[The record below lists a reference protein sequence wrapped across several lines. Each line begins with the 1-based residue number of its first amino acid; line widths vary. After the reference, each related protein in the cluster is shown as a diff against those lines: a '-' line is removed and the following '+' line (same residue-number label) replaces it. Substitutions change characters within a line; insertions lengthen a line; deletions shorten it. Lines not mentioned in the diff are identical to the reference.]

1 MTEWREIRPVVLVIM
16 DGWGDAVP
24 GPGNAV
30 TLAATPT
37 FDRLCA
43 TAARSELIPFGR
55 EVGLPDGQMGNS
67 EVGHLNIGAGRVV
80 YQTLTRID
88 LAIEDGAFFR
98 NPILRDAVHAA
109 KERHATL
116 HLLGLIGPGGVHAQ
130 DTHLL
135 ALLRLAKQEG
145 GTNVAIHAFLDGRD
159 TPPESAR
166 GYMRHLEA
174 EIAAIGVGRVA
185 TVSGRY
191 YAMDRDKRWDR
202 VQKAYDA
209 LTRGVGETA
218 QTPDAAIAR
227 SYAAGVTDEFV
238 LPTVIIGNDGAPVGT
253 MADGD
258 VAIFFNFRSDRA
270 RELSHALV
278 DGGSSEFGVQSSK
291 NEGSSEFGVQSSEN
305 TGFPTPNSELRTSN
319 FSPNISLV
327 TMTEYEVDLPVTG
340 VAFPTENIVE
350 PLADVIAAHGLAQFH
365 AAETEKYPHVTFF
378 FNGGREEPF
387 ADEERRLVPSP
398 KVATYDMQ
406 PQMSALAVA
415 EAVVA
420 AILSGRYAFV
430 LVNFAN
436 ADMVGHTGV
445 LPAAVAAVET
455 VDGCVGQIL
464 AALER
469 TGGAVLVT
477 ADHGNAEEMI
487 APDGTPM
494 TAHTMNRVPCFLTGP
509 GVPPDTRLRPHGRLA
524 DIAPTVLHL
533 LALPQPAMMT
543 GESLIV

>member
-1 MTEWREIRPVVLVIM
+1 MGQGIRPVVLVIM
-16 DGWGDAVP
+16 DGWGDAPP

-37 FDRLCA
+37 FARLCA
-43 TAARSELIPFGR
+43 TAARSALIPFGR
-55 EVGLPDGQMGNS
+55 EVGLPEGQMGNS
-67 EVGHLNIGAGRVV
+67 EVGHLNIGAGRIV

-98 NPILRDAVHAA
+98 NPVLRDAMRVV
-109 KERHATL
+109 KEGQATL

-130 DTHLL
+130 DMHLL
-135 ALLRLAKQEG
+135 ALLRLAKREG
-145 GTNVAIHAFLDGRD
+145 VANVAIHAFLDGRD

-166 GYMRHLEA
+166 DYMRRLED
-174 EIAAIGVGRVA
+174 EIGQIGTGRVA

-202 VQKAYDA
+202 IEKAYDA

-218 QTPDAAIAR
+218 RTPDAAITR

-238 LPTVIIGNDGAPVGT
+238 LPTVMVGADGAPVGT
-253 MADGD
+253 IADGD

-278 DGGSSEFGVQSSK
+278 DEPFD
-291 NEGSSEFGVQSSEN
+291 
-305 TGFPTPNSELRTSN
+305 GFPRAVHPHIT
-319 FSPNISLV
+319 FV
-327 TMTEYEVDLPVTG
+327 TMTEYEANLPVAG
-340 VAFPTENIVE
+340 VAFPTENIIE

-378 FNGGREEPF
+378 FNGGREEPYP
-387 ADEERRLVPSP
+387 DEERRLVSSP
-398 KVATYDMQ
+398 KVATYDLQ
-406 PQMSALAVA
+406 PEMSALAVA
-415 EAVVA
+415 DAVVA
-420 AILSGRYAFV
+420 AVLSRRYAFI

-445 LPAAVAAVET
+445 LPAAIAAVET

-464 AALER
+464 AALDR
-469 TGGAVLVT
+469 TGGAAIVT

-509 GVPPDTRLRPHGRLA
+509 GVPPDMRLRPHGRLA

-533 LALPQPAMMT
+533 LGVPQPAIMT
-543 GESLIV
+543 GESLIT

>member
-1 MTEWREIRPVVLVIM
+1 MVLLIM
-16 DGWGDAVP
+16 DGWGDAP
-24 GPGNAV
+24 AGPGNAV

-43 TAARSELIPFGR
+43 TALRSELIPFGL

-88 LAIEDGAFFR
+88 RAIEDGTFFQNPVLR
-98 NPILRDAVHAA
+98 NAMRVA
-109 KERHATL
+109 KEKNVTL

-130 DTHLL
+130 DLHLL

-145 GTNVAIHAFLDGRD
+145 LANVAIHAFLDGRD
-159 TPPESAR
+159 TPPKSAR
-166 GYMRHLEA
+166 EYMRHLEA
-174 EIAAIGVGRVA
+174 EIAKIGVGRIA
-185 TVSGRY
+185 SVSGRY

-202 VQKAYDA
+202 VRKAYDA
-209 LTRGVGETA
+209 LVLGAGETA
-218 QTPDAAIAR
+218 RTPDEAIAR
-227 SYAAGVTDEFV
+227 AYAADVTDEFV
-238 LPTVIIGNDGAPVGT
+238 LPTVMAREDGAPVGT
-253 MADGD
+253 IAAGD

-278 DGGSSEFGVQSSK
+278 DDQFG
-291 NEGSSEFGVQSSEN
+291 
-305 TGFPTPNSELRTSN
+305 GFPRAARPQIT
-319 FSPNISLV
+319 FV
-327 TMTEYEVDLPVTG
+327 TMTEYEANLPVAG

-350 PLADVIAAHGLAQFH
+350 PLAEVIAAHGLAQFH

-378 FNGGREEPF
+378 FNGGREEAFP
-387 ADEERRLVPSP
+387 DEDRRLIPSP
-398 KVATYDMQ
+398 KVATYDLQ
-406 PQMSALAVA
+406 PEMSAAAVA
-415 EAVVA
+415 DAVVTA
-420 AILSGRYAFV
+420 VTSGQYAFV

-445 LPAAVAAVET
+445 LAAAVAAVET
-455 VDGCVGQIL
+455 VDTCVGRIL
-464 AALER
+464 DALDG
-469 TGGAVLVT
+469 TGGAAIVT

-509 GVPPDTRLRPHGRLA
+509 GLSPEMRLRPHGRLA

-533 LALPQPAMMT
+533 LGLPQPAVMT
-543 GESLIV
+543 GESLISSRR

>member
-1 MTEWREIRPVVLVIM
+1 MVQGIRPVVLVIM
-16 DGWGDAVP
+16 DGWGDAAP

-30 TLAATPT
+30 ARAATPT

-43 TAARSELIPFGR
+43 TAARSELIPYGR

-98 NPILRDAVHAA
+98 NPVLREAVHTA

-130 DTHLL
+130 DMHLL

-145 GTNVAIHAFLDGRD
+145 VANVAIHAFLDGRD

-166 GYMRHLEA
+166 GYMQHLQG
-174 EIAAIGVGRVA
+174 EIATIGVGRVA

-191 YAMDRDKRWDR
+191 YAMDRDTRWDR

-209 LTRGVGETA
+209 LTRGIGETA
-218 QTPDAAIAR
+218 SAPDAAIAR

-238 LPTVIIGNDGAPVGT
+238 LPTVIVGDDDAPLGT

-278 DGGSSEFGVQSSK
+278 DERFD
-291 NEGSSEFGVQSSEN
+291 
-305 TGFPTPNSELRTSN
+305 GFLRAAHPHLI
-319 FSPNISLV
+319 FV
-327 TMTEYEVDLPVTG
+327 TMTEYEAALPVAG
-340 VAFPTENIVE
+340 IAFPTENIVE

-387 ADEERRLVPSP
+387 TDEDRRLVPSP
-398 KVATYDMQ
+398 KVATYDLQ
-406 PQMSALAVA
+406 PEMSASAVA

-420 AILSGRYAFV
+420 AILSERYAFV

-445 LPAAVAAVET
+445 LSAAVAAVET

-469 TGGAVLVT
+469 TGGAAIVT

-509 GVPPDTRLRPHGRLA
+509 GMLPNTRLHPHGRLA

-533 LALPQPAMMT
+533 LGLPQPAVMT

>member
-1 MTEWREIRPVVLVIM
+1 MAREIRPVVLVIM
-16 DGWGDAVP
+16 DGWGDAP
-24 GPGNAV
+24 AGPGNAV

-43 TAARSELIPFGR
+43 TALRSTLIPFGR
-55 EVGLPDGQMGNS
+55 EVGLPEGQMGNS
-67 EVGHLNIGAGRVV
+67 EVGHLNIGAGRIV

-88 LAIEDGAFFR
+88 RAIEDGSFFR
-98 NPILRDAVHAA
+98 NPVLLDAVRAA
-109 KERHATL
+109 KERGAML

-130 DTHLL
+130 DLHLL
-135 ALLRLAKQEG
+135 ALLRLATQEG
-145 GTNVAIHAFLDGRD
+145 LANVAVHAFLDGRD

-166 GYMRHLEA
+166 GYMQQLEA
-174 EIAAIGVGRVA
+174 EIATIGVGRIA

-202 VQKAYDA
+202 VRKAYDA
-209 LTRGVGETA
+209 LVLGAAETA
-218 QTPDAAIAR
+218 RTPDEAIAR

-238 LPTVIIGNDGAPVGT
+238 LPTVIVGEDGAPVGT
-253 MADGD
+253 IADGD
-258 VAIFFNFRSDRA
+258 VALFFNFRSDRA
-270 RELSHALV
+270 RALSHALV
-278 DGGSSEFGVQSSK
+278 DDEFD
-291 NEGSSEFGVQSSEN
+291 
-305 TGFPTPNSELRTSN
+305 GFPRAAYPQIT
-319 FSPNISLV
+319 FV
-327 TMTEYEVDLPVTG
+327 TMTEYEADLPVAG

-350 PLADVIAAHGLAQFH
+350 SLAGVIAAHGLAQFH

-387 ADEERRLVPSP
+387 ADEERRLIPSP
-398 KVATYDMQ
+398 KVATYDLQ
-406 PQMSALAVA
+406 PEMSAAAVA
-415 EAVVA
+415 DAVVA
-420 AILSGRYAFV
+420 AVTSGRYAFI

-445 LPAAVAAVET
+445 LAAAVAAVET
-455 VDGCVGQIL
+455 VDACVGQIL
-464 AALER
+464 AALDD
-469 TGGAVLVT
+469 TGGAAIVT

-509 GVPPDTRLRPHGRLA
+509 GLRPEMRLRPHGRLA

-533 LALPQPAMMT
+533 LGLPQPAVMT
-543 GESLIV
+543 GESLIAESEPR

>member
-1 MTEWREIRPVVLVIM
+1 MTDSEIRPVMLVIM
-16 DGWGDAVP
+16 DGWGDAPP

-37 FDRLCA
+37 FDRLNA
-43 TAARSELIPFGR
+43 SAARTELIPYGR

-67 EVGHLNIGAGRVV
+67 EVGHLNIGAGRIV

-88 LAIEDGAFFR
+88 LAIEDGTFFR
-98 NPILRDAVHAA
+98 NPVLRDAVHTA
-109 KERHATL
+109 KARQTTL
-116 HLLGLIGPGGVHAQ
+116 HLLGLIGSGGVHAQ

-135 ALLRLAKQEG
+135 ALLQLAKMEG
-145 GTNVAIHAFLDGRD
+145 LANVAIHAFLDGRD

-166 GYMRHLEA
+166 GYMRRLEG
-174 EIAAIGVGRVA
+174 EIGLIGVGRVA

-202 VQKAYDA
+202 IQKAYDA
-209 LTRGVGETA
+209 LTLGVGATVR
-218 QTPDAAIAR
+218 TPDEAIAH
-227 SYAAGVTDEFV
+227 SYAAGVTDEFIV
-238 LPTVIIGNDGAPVGT
+238 PTVIVGVDGAPIGT
-253 MADGD
+253 IADGD
-258 VAIFFNFRSDRA
+258 VVIFFNFRSDRA

-278 DGGSSEFGVQSSK
+278 DTHFD
-291 NEGSSEFGVQSSEN
+291 
-305 TGFPTPNSELRTSN
+305 GFPRVVHPHIT
-319 FSPNISLV
+319 FV
-327 TMTEYEVDLPVTG
+327 TMTEYEMDLPVAG
-340 VAFPTENIVE
+340 IAFPTENIIE

-387 ADEERRLVPSP
+387 PDEDRRLIPSP
-398 KVATYDMQ
+398 KIATYDLQ
-406 PQMSALAVA
+406 PEMSALAVT

-420 AILSGRYAFV
+420 AILSDQYAFI

-445 LPAAVAAVET
+445 LTAAVAAVET
-455 VDGCVGQIL
+455 VDSCVGQIL
-464 AALER
+464 AALAS
-469 TGGAVLVT
+469 TGGAAIVT

-494 TAHTMNRVPCFLTGP
+494 TAHTMNPVPCFLTGP
-509 GVPPDTRLRPHGRLA
+509 GVSPGVRLRPHGRLA
-524 DIAPTVLHL
+524 DIAPTILHL
-533 LALPQPAMMT
+533 LGLPQPAVMT
-543 GESLIV
+543 GESLIA

>member
-1 MTEWREIRPVVLVIM
+1 MTGESGQGIRPVVLVIM
-16 DGWGDAVP
+16 DGWGDAPP

-43 TAARSELIPFGR
+43 TAARSDLIPFGR

-67 EVGHLNIGAGRVV
+67 EVGHLNIGAGRIV

-98 NPILRDAVHAA
+98 NPVLLEAVRTA
-109 KERHATL
+109 KRRHATL

-135 ALLRLAKQEG
+135 ALLRLAEQEG
-145 GTNVAIHAFLDGRD
+145 LTHVAIHAFLDGRD
-159 TPPESAR
+159 TPPESAQ
-166 GYMRHLEA
+166 GYIRRLEA
-174 EIAAIGVGRVA
+174 EVATIGVGRIA
-185 TVSGRY
+185 TISGRY

-209 LTRGVGETA
+209 LTLGVGEIA
-218 QTPDAAIAR
+218 RTPDEAIAY
-227 SYAAGVTDEFV
+227 SYAAGITDEFV
-238 LPTVIIGNDGAPVGT
+238 LPTVIVGEDGVPVGT
-253 MADGD
+253 IADGD

-278 DGGSSEFGVQSSK
+278 DAHFD
-291 NEGSSEFGVQSSEN
+291 
-305 TGFPTPNSELRTSN
+305 GFPRAVHPHVT
-319 FSPNISLV
+319 FV
-327 TMTEYEVDLPVTG
+327 TMTEYEADLPVAG
-340 VAFPTENIVE
+340 IAFPTENIVQ
-350 PLADVIAAHGLAQFH
+350 PLAAVIAAHGFAQFH

-387 ADEERRLVPSP
+387 ADEDRRLIPSP
-398 KVATYDMQ
+398 KVATYDLQ
-406 PQMSALAVA
+406 PEMSALAVA
-415 EAVVA
+415 DAVVA
-420 AILSGRYAFV
+420 AILSGQFAFI

-455 VDGCVGQIL
+455 VDACVGQIL

-469 TGGAVLVT
+469 TGGAALVT

-487 APDGTPM
+487 AADGTPM

-509 GVPPDTRLRPHGRLA
+509 GVSPGTRLRPHGRLA
-524 DIAPTVLHL
+524 DIAPTLLHL
-533 LALPQPAMMT
+533 LGLPQPALMT

>member
-1 MTEWREIRPVVLVIM
+1 MTDGMIRPVVLVIM

-30 TLAATPT
+30 MRAATPT
-37 FDRLCA
+37 FDHLCA
-43 TAARSELIPFGR
+43 TAARSDLIPFGR

-80 YQTLTRID
+80 YQTLTRIG
-88 LAIEDGAFFR
+88 LAIEDGTFFR
-98 NPILRDAVHAA
+98 NPVLLEAVHVA

-130 DTHLL
+130 DTHLY
-135 ALLRLAKQEG
+135 ALLRLAKQG
-145 GTNVAIHAFLDGRD
+145 GVANVAIHAFLDGRD

-166 GYMRHLEA
+166 EYMQHLED
-174 EIAAIGVGRVA
+174 EIATIGVGRVA

-191 YAMDRDKRWDR
+191 YAMDRDTRWDR
-202 VQKAYDA
+202 VQKVYDA
-209 LTRGVGETA
+209 LTCGVGETA
-218 QTPDAAIAR
+218 SSPDAAIAQ
-227 SYAAGVTDEFV
+227 SYVAGVTDEFV
-238 LPTVIIGNDGAPVGT
+238 LPTVIVGEDGVPVGT

-278 DGGSSEFGVQSSK
+278 DTH
-291 NEGSSEFGVQSSEN
+291 ND
-305 TGFPTPNSELRTSN
+305 GFPRAAHPHLT
-319 FSPNISLV
+319 FV
-327 TMTEYEVDLPVTG
+327 TMTEYEADLPVTG
-340 VAFPTENIVE
+340 VAYPTENIVE

-378 FNGGREEPF
+378 FNGGREKPF
-387 ADEERRLVPSP
+387 VGEDRRVVPSP

-406 PQMSALAVA
+406 PTMSAPAVA

-420 AILSGRYAFV
+420 AILSGQYAFV

-464 AALER
+464 AALEG
-469 TGGAVLVT
+469 TGGAAIVT

-509 GVPPDTRLRPHGRLA
+509 GVSPTTRLRPHGRLA

-533 LALPQPAMMT
+533 LGLPQPAVMR

>member
-1 MTEWREIRPVVLVIM
+1 MTDGTIRPVVLVIM
-16 DGWGDAVP
+16 DGWGDAPP

-37 FDRLCA
+37 FDRLRA

-55 EVGLPDGQMGNS
+55 EVGLPEGQMGNS
-67 EVGHLNIGAGRVV
+67 EVGHLNIGAGRIV

-98 NPILRDAVHAA
+98 NPVLLETVRAV
-109 KERHATL
+109 KERGAAL

-130 DTHLL
+130 DLHLL
-135 ALLRLAKQEG
+135 ALLRLAKMEG
-145 GTNVAIHAFLDGRD
+145 VANVAIHAFLDGRD

-166 GYMRHLEA
+166 EFMWRLED
-174 EIAAIGVGRVA
+174 EIGRIGTGQVA
-185 TVSGRY
+185 TISGRY

-209 LTRGVGETA
+209 LTLGVGETA
-218 QTPDAAIAR
+218 RTPDEAIAR

-238 LPTVIIGNDGAPVGT
+238 LPTVIVGADGAPVGT
-253 MADGD
+253 IADGD

-270 RELSHALV
+270 RELSHALA
-278 DGGSSEFGVQSSK
+278 DDRFD
-291 NEGSSEFGVQSSEN
+291 
-305 TGFPTPNSELRTSN
+305 GFPRAVHPRTT
-319 FSPNISLV
+319 FV
-327 TMTEYEVDLPVTG
+327 TMTEYEADLPVAG

-350 PLADVIAAHGLAQFH
+350 PLAEVIAAHGLAQFH

-378 FNGGREEPF
+378 FNGGREESFP
-387 ADEERRLVPSP
+387 AEDRRLVPSP
-398 KVATYDMQ
+398 KVATYDRQ
-406 PQMSALAVA
+406 PEMSALAVTDT
-415 EAVVA
+415 VVA
-420 AILSGRYAFV
+420 AIVSGQYAFV
-430 LVNFAN
+430 LVNVAN

-464 AALER
+464 AALDR
-469 TGGAVLVT
+469 TGGAAIVT

-509 GVPPDTRLRPHGRLA
+509 GVLSDVRLRPHGRLA

-533 LALPQPAMMT
+533 LGFPQPAIMT

>member
-1 MTEWREIRPVVLVIM
+1 MEEEIPQGIQPVVLVIL
-16 DGWGDAVP
+16 DGWGDAPP

-30 TLAATPT
+30 TLATTPT
-37 FDRLCA
+37 FDRLCG
-43 TAARSELIPFGR
+43 TAARCELIPFGR
-55 EVGLPDGQMGNS
+55 EVGLPEGQMGNS
-67 EVGHLNIGAGRVV
+67 EVGHLNIGAGRIV

-98 NPILRDAVHAA
+98 NPALLDAVRTA
-109 KERHATL
+109 KERNTTL

-130 DTHLL
+130 ETHLL

-145 GTNVAIHAFLDGRD
+145 LANVAIHAFLDGRD

-166 GYMRHLEA
+166 GYMQQLEA
-174 EIAAIGVGRVA
+174 SIGQIGVGRVA

-191 YAMDRDKRWDR
+191 YAMDRDKRWER
-202 VQKAYDA
+202 IQKAYDA
-209 LTRGVGETA
+209 LTLGVGEIAT
-218 QTPDAAIAR
+218 TPDEAIAR
-227 SYAAGVTDEFV
+227 AYAAGVTDEFV
-238 LPTVIIGNDGAPVGT
+238 LPTVIVDGDGAPVGT

-278 DGGSSEFGVQSSK
+278 DESFA
-291 NEGSSEFGVQSSEN
+291 
-305 TGFPTPNSELRTSN
+305 GFQRIAHP
-319 FSPNISLV
+319 SLTFV
-327 TMTEYEVDLPVTG
+327 TMTEYEADLPVAG
-340 VAFPTENIVE
+340 IVFPTENIIE

-387 ADEERRLVPSP
+387 AGEARRLVPSP
-398 KVATYDMQ
+398 KVATYDLQ
-406 PQMSALAVA
+406 PEMSALTVA
-415 EAVVA
+415 DAVVG
-420 AILSGRYAFV
+420 AILSGQYAFV

-445 LPAAVAAVET
+445 LAAAVAAVET
-455 VDGCVGQIL
+455 VDACVGQIL
-464 AALER
+464 GALEQ
-469 TGGAVLVT
+469 TGGAAIVT

-509 GVPPDTRLRPHGRLA
+509 GVSPAMHLRPHGRLA

-533 LALPQPAMMT
+533 LGIPQPAVMT

>member
-1 MTEWREIRPVVLVIM
+1 MAQAILPMVLLIM
-16 DGWGDAVP
+16 DGWGDAP
-24 GPGNAV
+24 AGPGNAV

-43 TAARSELIPFGR
+43 TALRSELIPFGL

-88 LAIEDGAFFR
+88 RAIEDGTFFQNPVLR
-98 NPILRDAVHAA
+98 NAMRVA
-109 KERHATL
+109 KEKNVTL

-130 DTHLL
+130 DLHLL

-145 GTNVAIHAFLDGRD
+145 LANVAIHAFLDGRD
-159 TPPESAR
+159 TPPKSAR
-166 GYMRHLEA
+166 EYMRHLEA
-174 EIAAIGVGRVA
+174 EIAKIGVGRIA
-185 TVSGRY
+185 SVSGRY

-202 VQKAYDA
+202 VRKAYDA
-209 LTRGVGETA
+209 LVLGAGETA
-218 QTPDAAIAR
+218 RTPDEAIAR
-227 SYAAGVTDEFV
+227 AYAADVTDEFV
-238 LPTVIIGNDGAPVGT
+238 LPTVMAREDGAPVGT
-253 MADGD
+253 IAAGD

-278 DGGSSEFGVQSSK
+278 DDQFG
-291 NEGSSEFGVQSSEN
+291 
-305 TGFPTPNSELRTSN
+305 GFPRAARPQIT
-319 FSPNISLV
+319 FV
-327 TMTEYEVDLPVTG
+327 TMTEYEANLPVAG

-350 PLADVIAAHGLAQFH
+350 PLAEVIAAHGLAQFH

-378 FNGGREEPF
+378 FNGGREEAFP
-387 ADEERRLVPSP
+387 DEDRRLIPSP
-398 KVATYDMQ
+398 KVATYDLQ
-406 PQMSALAVA
+406 PEMSAAAVA
-415 EAVVA
+415 DAVVTA
-420 AILSGRYAFV
+420 VTSGQYAFV

-445 LPAAVAAVET
+445 LAAAVAAVET
-455 VDGCVGQIL
+455 VDTCVGRIL
-464 AALER
+464 DALDG
-469 TGGAVLVT
+469 TGGAAIVT

-509 GVPPDTRLRPHGRLA
+509 GLSPEMRLRPHGRLA

-533 LALPQPAMMT
+533 LGLPQPAVMT
-543 GESLIV
+543 GESLISSRR

>member
-1 MTEWREIRPVVLVIM
+1 MAEWRGIRPVVLVIM

-30 TLAATPT
+30 TQAATPT

-80 YQTLTRID
+80 YQMLTRIG
-88 LAIEDGAFFR
+88 LAIEDGTFFR
-98 NPILRDAVHAA
+98 NPVLLTAVHAA
-109 KERHATL
+109 KERQATL

-130 DTHLL
+130 DMHLL

-145 GTNVAIHAFLDGRD
+145 VANVAIHAFLDGRD

-166 GYMRHLEA
+166 GYMRHLEG
-174 EIAAIGVGRVA
+174 EIAAIGIGQIA

-202 VQKAYDA
+202 VQKVYDA
-209 LTRGVGETA
+209 LTRGIGETA
-218 QTPDAAIAR
+218 QTPDEAIAR

-238 LPTVIIGNDGAPVGT
+238 LPTVIVGADGAPVGT

-270 RELSHALV
+270 RELSHALIDARF
-278 DGGSSEFGVQSSK
+278 DG
-291 NEGSSEFGVQSSEN
+291 
-305 TGFPTPNSELRTSN
+305 
-319 FSPNISLV
+319 FSRAVHPRLPFV
-327 TMTEYEVDLPVTG
+327 TMTEYEADLPVTG

-350 PLADVIAAHGLAQFH
+350 TLAEVIAAHGLAQFH

-387 ADEERRLVPSP
+387 ADEDRRLVPSP
-398 KVATYDMQ
+398 KVATYDRQ
-406 PQMSALAVA
+406 PEMSALAVA

-420 AILSGRYAFV
+420 AILSERYAFV

-455 VDGCVGQIL
+455 VDRCVGQIL
-464 AALER
+464 DALER
-469 TGGAVLVT
+469 TGGAAIVT

-509 GVPPDTRLRPHGRLA
+509 GLPPATRLRPHGRLA

-533 LALPQPAMMT
+533 LGLSQPAVMT
-543 GESLIV
+543 GMSLIV

>member
-1 MTEWREIRPVVLVIM
+1 MAEGMGRGIRPVVLVIM
-16 DGWGDAVP
+16 DGWGDAPP

-37 FDRLCA
+37 FNRLSA

-55 EVGLPDGQMGNS
+55 EVGLPEGQMGNS
-67 EVGHLNIGAGRVV
+67 EVGHLNIGGGRIV

-98 NPILRDAVHAA
+98 NPVLREAVRAA
-109 KERHATL
+109 KGRGATL

-130 DTHLL
+130 DAHLL

-145 GTNVAIHAFLDGRD
+145 LADVAVHAFLDGRD

-166 GYMRHLEA
+166 GYMRRLEDEMA
-174 EIAAIGVGRVA
+174 RIGVGRVA

-202 VQKAYDA
+202 IQKAYDA
-209 LTRGVGETA
+209 LTLGAGETA
-218 QTPDAAIAR
+218 RTPDAAIAR

-238 LPTVIIGNDGAPVGT
+238 TPTVIVGADGAPVGT

-278 DGGSSEFGVQSSK
+278 DAQFD
-291 NEGSSEFGVQSSEN
+291 
-305 TGFPTPNSELRTSN
+305 GFPRAAHPHLV
-319 FSPNISLV
+319 FV
-327 TMTEYEVDLPVTG
+327 TMTEYEADLPVAG
-340 VAFPTENIVE
+340 IAFPTENIVE
-350 PLADVIAAHGLAQFH
+350 PLAAVIAASGLAQFH

-387 ADEERRLVPSP
+387 PDEDRRLVPSP
-398 KVATYDMQ
+398 KVATYDLQ
-406 PQMSALAVA
+406 PEMSASATA

-420 AILSGRYAFV
+420 AIRSGRYAFI

-445 LPAAVAAVET
+445 LAAAIAAVET
-455 VDGCVGQIL
+455 VDGCVGQVL
-464 AALER
+464 AAHDGA
-469 TGGAVLVT
+469 GGAAIVT
-477 ADHGNAEEMI
+477 ADHGNAEEMV

-494 TAHTMNRVPCFLTGP
+494 TAHTMNRVPCFVTGP
-509 GVPPDTRLRPHGRLA
+509 GVSPEVRLRPHGRLA
-524 DIAPTVLHL
+524 DIAPTVLDL
-533 LALPQPAMMT
+533 LGLPQPAAMT
-543 GESLIV
+543 GESLIRRS

>member
-1 MTEWREIRPVVLVIM
+1 VAEGSWRGIRPVVLVIM
-16 DGWGDAVP
+16 DGWGDAPP

-30 TLAATPT
+30 TLAETPT
-37 FDRLCA
+37 YDRLSA
-43 TAARSELIPFGR
+43 TAARTELVPFGR
-55 EVGLPDGQMGNS
+55 EVGLPEGQMGNS
-67 EVGHLNIGAGRVV
+67 EVGHLNIGAGRIV

-88 LAIEDGAFFR
+88 LAIETGAFME
-98 NPILRDAVHAA
+98 NPVLVGAVRETKA
-109 KERHATL
+109 RGATL

-130 DTHLL
+130 DMHLF
-135 ALLRLAKQEG
+135 ALLRLAKAEG
-145 GTNVAIHAFLDGRD
+145 LPDVAIHAFLDGRD

-166 GYMRHLEA
+166 GYMRRLEA
-174 EIAAIGVGRVA
+174 EIGRIGAGRIA

-209 LTRGVGETA
+209 LTSGAGETA
-218 QTPDAAIAR
+218 QSADEAIAR

-238 LPTVIIGNDGAPVGT
+238 LPTVIVGANGAPVG
-253 MADGD
+253 AIEDGD
-258 VAIFFNFRSDRA
+258 VAIFFNFRADRA

-278 DGGSSEFGVQSSK
+278 DEQFD
-291 NEGSSEFGVQSSEN
+291 
-305 TGFPTPNSELRTSN
+305 GFPRAAHPHVT
-319 FSPNISLV
+319 FV
-327 TMTEYEVDLPVTG
+327 TMTEYEANLPVSG

-350 PLADVIAAHGLAQFH
+350 PLAEVIAAHGLEQFH

-387 ADEERRLVPSP
+387 PGEERRLIPSP
-398 KVATYDMQ
+398 KVATYDLQ
-406 PQMSALAVA
+406 PEMSAGAVA
-415 EAVVA
+415 EAVVG
-420 AILSGRYAFV
+420 AIQSGQYAFV

-436 ADMVGHTGV
+436 PDMVGHTGV
-445 LPAAVAAVET
+445 LAAAIAAVET

-469 TGGAVLVT
+469 TGGAAIVT

-494 TAHTMNRVPCFLTGP
+494 TAHTMNPVPCFLTGP
-509 GVPPDTRLRPHGRLA
+509 GIPPDMHLRPRGRLA
-524 DIAPTVLHL
+524 DIAPTILDL
-533 LALPQPAMMT
+533 LGLPQPALMT
-543 GESLIV
+543 GESLVS

>member
-1 MTEWREIRPVVLVIM
+1 VTDGEIRPVVLVIM
-16 DGWGDAVP
+16 DGWGDAP
-24 GPGNAV
+24 SGPGNGV
-30 TLAATPT
+30 TLAETPT
-37 FDRLCA
+37 FDRLCV

-55 EVGLPDGQMGNS
+55 EVGLPEGQMGNS
-67 EVGHLNIGAGRVV
+67 EVGHLNIGAGRIV

-98 NPILRDAVHAA
+98 NPVLREAARAA
-109 KERHATL
+109 KERGATL

-130 DTHLL
+130 DAHLL

-145 GTNVAIHAFLDGRD
+145 LTNVAVHAFLDGRD
-159 TPPESAR
+159 TPPQSAR
-166 GYMRHLEA
+166 GYMRELED
-174 EIAAIGVGRVA
+174 EIGRIGVGRVA

-202 VQKAYDA
+202 IRKVYDA
-209 LTRGVGETA
+209 LTLGAGETA
-218 QTPDAAIAR
+218 RTPDEAIAR

-238 LPTVIIGNDGAPVGT
+238 LPTVIVGADGAPVGM

-278 DGGSSEFGVQSSK
+278 DARFD
-291 NEGSSEFGVQSSEN
+291 
-305 TGFPTPNSELRTSN
+305 GFPRAAHPHLT
-319 FSPNISLV
+319 FV
-327 TMTEYEVDLPVTG
+327 TMTEYEADLPVAG
-340 VAFPTENIVE
+340 IAFPTENIAE
-350 PLADVIAAHGLAQFH
+350 PLAEVIAAHGLAQFH

-378 FNGGREEPF
+378 VNGGREEPF
-387 ADEERRLVPSP
+387 PDEDRRLIPSP
-398 KVATYDMQ
+398 KVATYDLQ
-406 PQMSALAVA
+406 PEMSAPAVA
-415 EAVVA
+415 DAVVA
-420 AILSGRYAFV
+420 AIRSGRYAFI

-445 LPAAVAAVET
+445 LAAAVAAVET

-464 AALER
+464 AALDG
-469 TGGAVLVT
+469 TGGAAIVT

-509 GVPPDTRLRPHGRLA
+509 GVSPETRLRPQGRLA

-533 LALPQPAMMT
+533 LGLPQPAVMT
-543 GESLIV
+543 GESLII

>member
-1 MTEWREIRPVVLVIM
+1 VVQGIRPVVLVIM
-16 DGWGDAVP
+16 DGWGDAAP

-30 TLAATPT
+30 ARAATPT

-43 TAARSELIPFGR
+43 TAARSELIPYGR

-80 YQTLTRID
+80 YQTLTRVD

-98 NPILRDAVHAA
+98 NPVLREAVHAA

-130 DTHLL
+130 DMHLL
-135 ALLRLAKQEG
+135 ALLRLAKQG
-145 GTNVAIHAFLDGRD
+145 GVTNVAIHAFLDGRD

-166 GYMRHLEA
+166 GYMQHLED
-174 EIAAIGVGRVA
+174 EIATIGVGRVA

-191 YAMDRDKRWDR
+191 YAMDRDTRWDR

-209 LTRGVGETA
+209 LTRGIGETA
-218 QTPDAAIAR
+218 SAPDAAIAR

-238 LPTVIIGNDGAPVGT
+238 LPTVIVGDDDAPVGT

-278 DGGSSEFGVQSSK
+278 DARFD
-291 NEGSSEFGVQSSEN
+291 
-305 TGFPTPNSELRTSN
+305 GFPRAAHPHLT
-319 FSPNISLV
+319 FV
-327 TMTEYEVDLPVTG
+327 TMTEYEAALPVAG
-340 VAFPTENIVE
+340 IAFPTENIVE
-350 PLADVIAAHGLAQFH
+350 PLADVIAVHGLAQFH

-387 ADEERRLVPSP
+387 TDEDRRLVPSP
-398 KVATYDMQ
+398 KVATYDLQ
-406 PQMSALAVA
+406 PEMSASAVA

-420 AILSGRYAFV
+420 AILSERYAFV

-445 LPAAVAAVET
+445 LSAAVAAVET

-469 TGGAVLVT
+469 TGGAAIVT

-509 GVPPDTRLRPHGRLA
+509 GMLPNTRLRPRGRLA

-533 LALPQPAMMT
+533 LGLPQPAVMT

>member
-1 MTEWREIRPVVLVIM
+1 MARGIRPVVLVIM
-16 DGWGDAVP
+16 DGWGDAPP

-43 TAARSELIPFGR
+43 TAARSALIPFGR
-55 EVGLPDGQMGNS
+55 EVGLPEGQMGNS
-67 EVGHLNIGAGRVV
+67 EVGHLNIGAGRIV
-80 YQTLTRID
+80 YQTLTRIA
-88 LAIEDGAFFR
+88 LAIEDGAFFH
-98 NPILRDAVHAA
+98 NPVLRDAMRVV
-109 KERHATL
+109 KERQVTL

-130 DTHLL
+130 DRHLL
-135 ALLRLAKQEG
+135 ALLRLAKMEG
-145 GTNVAIHAFLDGRD
+145 VTNVAIHAFLDGRD

-166 GYMRHLEA
+166 DSMRRLED
-174 EIAAIGVGRVA
+174 EIGQIGVGRVA
-185 TVSGRY
+185 TLAGRY

-202 VQKAYDA
+202 IQKAYDA

-218 QTPDAAIAR
+218 RTPDAAIAR

-238 LPTVIIGNDGAPVGT
+238 LPTVIVGADGAPVGT
-253 MADGD
+253 IADGD

-278 DGGSSEFGVQSSK
+278 DEPFD
-291 NEGSSEFGVQSSEN
+291 
-305 TGFPTPNSELRTSN
+305 GFPRAVHPHIT
-319 FSPNISLV
+319 FV
-327 TMTEYEVDLPVTG
+327 TMTEYEADLPVAG
-340 VAFPTENIVE
+340 VAFPTENIIE

-378 FNGGREEPF
+378 FNGGREEPYP
-387 ADEERRLVPSP
+387 DEERRLVPSP
-398 KVATYDMQ
+398 KVATYDLQ
-406 PQMSALAVA
+406 PEMSALAVA
-415 EAVVA
+415 DAVEAAV
-420 AILSGRYAFV
+420 LSGRYAFI

-445 LPAAVAAVET
+445 LPAAIAAVET

-464 AALER
+464 AALDR
-469 TGGAVLVT
+469 TGGAAIVT

-494 TAHTMNRVPCFLTGP
+494 TAHTMNGVPCFLTGP
-509 GVPPDTRLRPHGRLA
+509 GVPPGMRLRPHGRLA

-533 LALPQPAMMT
+533 LGLPQPAIMT
-543 GESLIV
+543 GESLII

>member
-1 MTEWREIRPVVLVIM
+1 MEEGTRRGIRPVVLVIM
-16 DGWGDAVP
+16 DGWGDAPP

-30 TLAATPT
+30 TLATTPT
-37 FDRLCA
+37 VDRLCA
-43 TAARSELIPFGR
+43 TAARSELTPFGR

-88 LAIEDGAFFR
+88 RAIEDGSFFR
-98 NPILRDAVHAA
+98 NPVLLDAVRAA

-130 DTHLL
+130 DAHLL
-135 ALLRLAKQEG
+135 ALLRLAEAEG
-145 GTNVAIHAFLDGRD
+145 LANVAIHAFLDGRD

-166 GYMRHLEA
+166 GYMERLET
-174 EIAAIGVGRVA
+174 EIGRIGVGRVA

-191 YAMDRDKRWDR
+191 YAMDRDERWDR
-202 VQKAYDA
+202 VRMAYDA
-209 LTRGVGETA
+209 ITRGTGARAE
-218 QTPDAAIAR
+218 TPDAAIAR

-238 LPTVIIGNDGAPVGT
+238 VPTVIVGADGMPVGT
-253 MADGD
+253 ARDGD

-278 DGGSSEFGVQSSK
+278 DEQFD
-291 NEGSSEFGVQSSEN
+291 
-305 TGFPTPNSELRTSN
+305 GFPRAVPPQITFL
-319 FSPNISLV
+319 
-327 TMTEYEVDLPVTG
+327 TMTEYAADLPVAG
-340 VAFPTENIVE
+340 VAFPTENIVA
-350 PLADVIAAHGLAQFH
+350 PLAAVLAAHGLAQFH

-387 ADEERRLVPSP
+387 PDEERRLVPSP
-398 KVATYDMQ
+398 KVATYDLQ
-406 PQMSALAVA
+406 PEMSALAVA
-415 EAVVA
+415 DAVVA
-420 AILSGRYAFV
+420 AILSGRYAFI

-445 LPAAVAAVET
+445 LPAAIAAVAT
-455 VDGCVGQIL
+455 VDDCVGQIL
-464 AALER
+464 TALEQ
-469 TGGAVLVT
+469 TGGAALVT

-509 GVPPDTRLRPHGRLA
+509 GVPPEMRLRPHGRLA

-533 LALPQPAMMT
+533 LGLAPPAEMT
-543 GESLIV
+543 GESLIA

>member
-1 MTEWREIRPVVLVIM
+1 VTDGMIRPVVLVIM

-30 TLAATPT
+30 MRAATPT
-37 FDRLCA
+37 FDHLCA
-43 TAARSELIPFGR
+43 TAARSDLIPFGR

-80 YQTLTRID
+80 YQTLTRIG
-88 LAIEDGAFFR
+88 LAIEDGTFFR
-98 NPILRDAVHAA
+98 NPVLLEAVHVA

-130 DTHLL
+130 DTHLY
-135 ALLRLAKQEG
+135 ALLRLAKQG
-145 GTNVAIHAFLDGRD
+145 GVANVAIHAFLDGRD

-166 GYMRHLEA
+166 EYMQHLED
-174 EIAAIGVGRVA
+174 EIATIGVGRVA

-191 YAMDRDKRWDR
+191 YAMDRDTRWDR
-202 VQKAYDA
+202 VQKVYDA
-209 LTRGVGETA
+209 LTCGVGETA
-218 QTPDAAIAR
+218 SSPDAAIAQ
-227 SYAAGVTDEFV
+227 SYVAGVTDEFV
-238 LPTVIIGNDGAPVGT
+238 LPTVIVGEDGVPVGT

-278 DGGSSEFGVQSSK
+278 DTH
-291 NEGSSEFGVQSSEN
+291 ND
-305 TGFPTPNSELRTSN
+305 GFPRAAHPHLT
-319 FSPNISLV
+319 FV
-327 TMTEYEVDLPVTG
+327 TMTEYEADLPVTG
-340 VAFPTENIVE
+340 VAYPTENIVE

-378 FNGGREEPF
+378 FNGGREKPF
-387 ADEERRLVPSP
+387 VGEDRRVVPSP

-406 PQMSALAVA
+406 PTMSAPAVA

-420 AILSGRYAFV
+420 AILSGQYAFV

-464 AALER
+464 AALEG
-469 TGGAVLVT
+469 TGGAAIVT

-509 GVPPDTRLRPHGRLA
+509 GVSPTTRLRPHGRLA

-533 LALPQPAMMT
+533 LGLPQPAVMR